1 LAAGVGFD
9 LQISIFAPDLRR
21 RRAGGKYHHSQAP
34 KLISGSVSTGQ
45 RVTFASARGNLGL
58 NPFSN
63 PGLLPMWGWHYLWA
77 GLCTYLGWAVHLPGL
92 GCALTV
98 AVFRGRRD
106 PISATASLRRTERP
120 KRMSEAISQIL
131 NPHRQ
136 VANCV

>member
-45 RVTFASARGNLGL
+45 RVTFASPRGNLGL

-77 GLCTYLGWAVHLPGL
+77 GLCTYR
-92 GCALTV
+92 